1 MPPKN
6 QHSGHRGRMRKRF
19 LSSTPE
25 NFYEHELLELLL
37 FYVRP
42 VVNTNDLAHELIDKF
57 GSLVSVIGA
66 KRSDLESAKGIGSEA
81 ALFLK
86 LLDDLSLNY
95 LSRSRS
101 DVPIR
106 SLDGIESYFCRYFA
120 DSDANLCCI
129 LCSGAADTPVS
140 IPTDELLSGAVS
152 RRRLTEILLANHTRR
167 IAVGINHP
175 HSYPLPSDED
185 YAVTRLFAQLA
196 QQLSI
201 EFTDSVIQGSG
212 KCFSMR
218 KNGAFSFEGGSG
230 NG

>member
-129 LCSGAADTPVS
+129 LCSGSSDTPVS
-140 IPTDELLSGAVS
+140 ITTDELLGGAVS
-152 RRRLTEILLANHTRR
+152 RRRLTEILLANHTSR
-167 IAVGINHP
+167 IAV
-175 HSYPLPSDED
+175 
-185 YAVTRLFAQLA
+185 
-196 QQLSI
+196 
-201 EFTDSVIQGSG
+201 
-212 KCFSMR
+212 
-218 KNGAFSFEGGSG
+218 
-230 NG
+230 

>member
-152 RRRLTEILLANHTRR
+152 RRRLTEILRANHTSR

>member
-1 MPPKN
+1 M
-6 QHSGHRGRMRKRF
+6 
-19 LSSTPE
+19 
-25 NFYEHELLELLL
+25 
-37 FYVRP
+37 
-42 VVNTNDLAHELIDKF
+42 
-57 GSLVSVIGA
+57 IGA

-152 RRRLTEILLANHTRR
+152 RRRLTEILLANHTSR